1 MVVFTCSREGPPL
14 EPDTLVHN
22 SLCSFGFYNLTANCI
37 CTASLLPNQSLHLGL
52 NHPTG
57 PLLSSPAHCDLC
69 QPHIPLS
76 LLPNSPSLR
85 AGTLSS
91 PPYPTHPY
99 YATLSAIAQHNPLSQ
114 GPIEGSNTYWQIGF
128 KKA

>member
-1 MVVFTCSREGPPL
+1 MLVFTCSREGPPL

-37 CTASLLPNQSLHLGL
+37 CTAPLLPNRSLHLGL

-91 PPYPTHPY
+91 PPTPPILTTPPCLPQ
-99 YATLSAIAQHNPLSQ
+99 LSTTPCPRDPSKDL
-114 GPIEGSNTYWQIGF
+114 NTYWQIAF